1 MLILEQFFEVVDDPV
16 EVYQRI
22 SAFLQEK
29 LQPVTMGHVCWAT
42 DPKDILHE
50 VQENYNKSCGLSL
63 TEVSDIFS
71 NGDGD
76 WLKLLSKTER
86 DNYANYLEK
95 LEMTD
100 IPTMKREARGVCV
113 AQNPDVVCMS
123 GSAEALP
130 AFTRESTKRIMMTN
144 KDRWILALEKLAIS
158 GFPVH
163 KAGS

>member
-113 AQNPDVVCMS
+113 SQNPDVVCMS